1 MGSTD
6 MSRELMQQAL
16 EALEIG
22 HEAAQEEAENYHATM
37 RGFKPARHAAMDADV
52 RKIADAIAAVKA
64 ALLTEVS
71 EAQMV
76 HAAALAEPV
85 GVVDEV
91 KATGEFHVEF
101 TRPLPIGT
109 RLYTEVVCSTGLC
122 RYRKPLSDDEIVLIM
137 AECAASAHRSDDISF
152 ARAIEEAHG
161 IKQEEA

>member
-1 MGSTD
+1 MLFRSD

-85 GVVDEV
+85 GVVDAV
-91 KATGEFHVEF
+91 RGGEFHVEF
-101 TRPLPIGT
+101 NRTLPLGT
-109 RLYTEVVCSTGLC
+109 RLYTEFVCSTGLC
-122 RYRKPLSDDEIVLIM
+122 RYRRPLTDAELKPIADQYEIVFGGWVT
-137 AECAASAHRSDDISF
+137 DF
-152 ARAIEEAHG
+152 ARAIEQAHG
-161 IKQEEA
+161 IKQEDTK

>member
-85 GVVDEV
+85 GVVDAV
-91 KATGEFHVEF
+91 RGGEFHVEF
-101 TRPLPIGT
+101 NRTLPLGT
-109 RLYTEVVCSTGLC
+109 RLYTEFVCSTGLC
-122 RYRKPLSDDEIVLIM
+122 RYRKPLREKEIIDLMPNGIP
-137 AECAASAHRSDDISF
+137 AAYYGWLMKF
-152 ARAIEEAHG
+152 AWAIEAAHG